1 MRDELQKK
9 VDRAIKLIQSASKIA
24 QEHGQPLEVC
34 YSGGKDS
41 DVILELAKMSNI
53 HFRAIYKNTGIDPNG
68 TIQHCKK
75 NNVEI
80 MKPKKNFGELILKHG
95 LPSRRNR
102 YCCQYLKEY
111 KILDYAIL
119 GIRADE
125 SNARKERYKEPEQCR
140 EFSKKEKTRQ
150 YFPILNW
157 TKNDVLEFIKER
169 EIKLHPLYYDKK
181 GNIDINARLGCM
193 CCPMQSYKKRLS
205 EFKKYPN
212 MVKLY
217 VRRCGQ
223 YLDNHKDSKISKYCK
238 DGYEFFCF
246 DVFCCRS
253 NKQFQEKFG
262 SNNLFGWKIDCRE
275 FLEQYFNIKFSNN
288 DTTADNKIQQ
298 PNETQGTTC

>member
-1 MRDELQKK
+1 MTEQLQKK

-24 QEHGQPLEVC
+24 QEHGQPLELC

-41 DVILELAKMSNI
+41 DVILELAKMANVEY
-53 HFRAIYKNTGIDPNG
+53 RAIYKNTGIDPKG

-95 LPSRRNR
+95 FPSRRNR

-125 SNARKERYKEPEQCR
+125 SNERKERYKEPEQCR
-140 EFSKKEKTRQ
+140 VYSKKQKTRQ
-150 YFPILNW
+150 YFPILDW
-157 TKNDVLEFIKER
+157 TKQDVLDFIKER
-169 EIKLHPLYYDKK
+169 NINLHPLYYDCN
-181 GNIDINARLGCM
+181 GDININARLGCM
-193 CCPMQSYKKRLS
+193 CCPMAGYKKRLE

-217 VRRCGQ
+217 CFRGGQ
-223 YLDNHKDSKISKYCK
+223 YLNNHPNSKISRLCK
-238 DGYEFFCF
+238 DAYQFFCF
-246 DVFCCRS
+246 DVFCERS
-253 NKQFQEKFG
+253 NIRFQTRFG
-262 SNNLFGWKIDCRE
+262 KTLFDDGIDCKL
-275 FLEQYFNIKFSNN
+275 FLENYFNIKFK
-288 DTTADNKIQQ
+288 T
-298 PNETQGTTC
+298 

>member
-1 MRDELQKK
+1 MEENLKKK
-9 VDRAIKLIQSASKIA
+9 VERAIKLIQSASKIA

-34 YSGGKDS
+34 YSSGKDS

-53 HFRAIYKNTGIDPNG
+53 PYRAIYKNTGIDPNG
-68 TIQHCKK
+68 TIQHCKE

-80 MKPKKNFGELILKHG
+80 MKPKKNFGELILKQG
-95 LPSRRNR
+95 FPSRRNR

-140 EFSKKEKTRQ
+140 VYSKKEKTRQ
-150 YFPILNW
+150 YFPILDW
-157 TKNDVLEFIKER
+157 TKTDVLEFIKER
-169 EIKLHPLYYDKK
+169 SIKLHPLYYDKK

-217 VRRCGQ
+217 VRGGGN
-223 YLDNHKDSKISKYCK
+223 YLDKHPNSKIASLVN
-238 DGYEFFCF
+238 DAYEFFCF
-246 DVFCCRS
+246 DVFCERS
-253 NKQFQEKFG
+253 NTRFQEQFG
-262 SNNLFGWKIDCRE
+262 KNLFDDGIDCKK
-275 FLEQYFNIKFSNN
+275 FLEDYFGIKFK
-288 DTTADNKIQQ
+288 D
-298 PNETQGTTC
+298 